1 MQNTFKLTSEQ
12 RNFIKVALSGKNVL
26 VDACIGSGKT
36 TSIQHLCNEIPIDK
50 QVLYL
55 TYNRL
60 LKLDAQKKITNQN
73 VCVQNY
79 HGYAYA
85 RLRDKELTFARCDL
99 IREFNKRSLRLPAVD
114 VLIIDEYQDIDS
126 QIAGMLDYIK
136 KSYPKVQIIM
146 VGDMKQKIYDNTSL
160 DVKQFVEKFIGEH
173 ENLEFTICFRLS
185 QVWAN
190 DIGKTWNKKITGV
203 NSHCQ
208 VNYMSEDEVTAF
220 LLTQEPKD
228 ILCLGPQ
235 SRPHSYSV
243 MLNRLEALRPDK
255 FNKHTVYASIRE
267 KDTDI
272 RPNDESAI
280 FTTYDSS
287 KGLEKKIV
295 VLFDWTNDYWNS
307 RSKVPYQSY
316 EILRNIFCVAASRG
330 KEKIIIVQSNDQLDW
345 QTIRTPFKPQTLAI
359 HPYDISQIFQFAKAE
374 AVDQCFSCLKI
385 RSLNKARSKRT
396 INMQRQDD
404 MIDLSPCIGIYQ
416 EAVYFNNYDID
427 QQIINVCKQ
436 KKIIPEQTHS
446 LSLFEKILYLTSI
459 ETGQQRYR
467 TQTNKELISNEQWC
481 YLKQRLSERLSQ
493 EEDVQRLCCIE
504 CMDEHDRPLYTAVGF
519 ADVVKNNIV
528 YELKFTSELSRP
540 NYLQCAAYMA
550 ALNIPTGIL
559 WNTHTNEIYEITFWN
574 KKHFLNALTALLTE
588 NLHREYRGPLWTD
601 EEEAKLQEE
610 YKNKNEI
617 CLHIEDWK
625 KRDKLYKESSE
636 RTLIERNTA
645 INEVTNHPKN
655 NFTGKTFAV
664 LDTETTW
671 NDPRS
676 LKFGN
681 EYADTVFSV
690 GLVIAD
696 VKTFEIVRALYYI
709 LTPEFTENGMYAA
722 ELEMAPT
729 SITKKCT
736 RDECITELKS
746 TFRQYRVCDIFA
758 YNASFDFRHLPELT
772 DYSWHDIMR
781 KAAYKQFNPWLDTFP
796 AENFYSTGLLRRG
809 RGVEHIYA
817 LLKGD
822 EYFSETHC
830 AIFDA
835 LDELFI
841 MKTLAYDIHF
851 YPVLNEEKC
860 SKKHVNLEQ
869 WKNGTIHKPMIV
881 NTNFKNHY
889 IGLTKTMN
897 CGYDAKIIAYR
908 GAKDVTI
915 QFDDG
920 CIKEHCRIDKW
931 KIGGIA
937 HPQKLTKKD

>member
-1 MQNTFKLTSEQ
+1 MM
-12 RNFIKVALSGKNVL
+12 RVL
-26 VDACIGSGKT
+26 
-36 TSIQHLCNEIPIDK
+36 
-50 QVLYL
+50 
-55 TYNRL
+55 
-60 LKLDAQKKITNQN
+60 
-73 VCVQNY
+73 
-79 HGYAYA
+79 
-85 RLRDKELTFARCDL
+85 
-99 IREFNKRSLRLPAVD
+99 
-114 VLIIDEYQDIDS
+114 
-126 QIAGMLDYIK
+126 
-136 KSYPKVQIIM
+136 
-146 VGDMKQKIYDNTSL
+146 
-160 DVKQFVEKFIGEH
+160 
-173 ENLEFTICFRLS
+173 
-185 QVWAN
+185 
-190 DIGKTWNKKITGV
+190 
-203 NSHCQ
+203 
-208 VNYMSEDEVTAF
+208 F
-220 LLTQEPKD
+220 LL
-228 ILCLGPQ
+228 L
-235 SRPHSYSV
+235 
-243 MLNRLEALRPDK
+243 M
-255 FNKHTVYASIRE
+255 
-267 KDTDI
+267 
-272 RPNDESAI
+272 
-280 FTTYDSS
+280 
-287 KGLEKKIV
+287 
-295 VLFDWTNDYWNS
+295 
-307 RSKVPYQSY
+307 
-316 EILRNIFCVAASRG
+316 
-330 KEKIIIVQSNDQLDW
+330 
-345 QTIRTPFKPQTLAI
+345 I
-359 HPYDISQIFQFAKAE
+359 HQ
-374 AVDQCFSCLKI
+374 
-385 RSLNKARSKRT
+385 
-396 INMQRQDD
+396 
-404 MIDLSPCIGIYQ
+404 
-416 EAVYFNNYDID
+416 NNYDID

-493 EEDVQRLCCIE
+493 EEDVQRPCCIE

-588 NLHREYRGPLWTD
+588 NLHREYRGPLWTNED
-601 EEEAKLQEE
+601 EIKLQEK
-610 YKNKNEI
+610 YQNNSNNI
-617 CLHIEDWK
+617 SLHIEDWEK
-625 KRDKLYKESSE
+625 QEKLYKESSE
-636 RTLIERNTA
+636 RTLQERNA
-645 INEVTNHPKN
+645 LINEAVLNPKN

-671 NDPRS
+671 SDPRC

-690 GLVIAD
+690 GVVIAD
-696 VKTFEIVRALYYI
+696 VKTFEIVRVLYYI

-822 EYFSETHC
+822 EYFLETHC

-860 SKKHVNLEQ
+860 SKNQISLADKYLNVTSKMKCGMAAKIIAYRSEKDIDVEFADHTVCEHYSVLQWMRGTIENPTLISSLIGTSKKMNNGMIATIIQYHKFNNIDIEWEDHVLSKHVNLEQ
-869 WKNGTIHKPMIV
+869 WKSGTIHKPMIV

-931 KIGGIA
+931 KTGGIA
-937 HPQKLTKKD
+937 HPQKFTKKD

>member
-1 MQNTFKLTSEQ
+1 MGMTFELTNEQKRFVNT
-12 RNFIKVALSGKNVL
+12 ALSGKNVL

-36 TSIQHLCNEIPIDK
+36 TSIQYLCNQIPSNK

-85 RLRDKELTFARCDL
+85 RLRDKGLSFARGDL
-99 IREFNKRSLRLPAVD
+99 IREFNKRSLRLPVVD

-160 DVKQFVEKFIGEH
+160 DVKQFVKNFIGEH

-190 DIGKTWNKKITGV
+190 EIGKTWNKKITGV

-208 VNYMSEDEVTAF
+208 VSYMSEDEVTAF

-235 SRPHSYSV
+235 SRPHSYG
-243 MLNRLEALRPDK
+243 MLLNKLETLCPDK

-267 KDTDI
+267 NDTDI

-295 VLFDWTNDYWNS
+295 VLFDWTNDYWNH
-307 RSKVPYQSY
+307 RSDVPYQSY

-330 KEKIIIVQSNDQLDW
+330 KEQIIIVRNNDQLNW
-345 QTIRTPFKPQTLAI
+345 RAIRTPFKSRTLALY
-359 HPYDISQIFQFAKAE
+359 PYDISQIFQFAKAE

-385 RSLNKARSKRT
+385 RSLNKARSKKT
-396 INMQRQDD
+396 INIQRQDD

-427 QQIINVCKQ
+427 QQIINVCTQ
-436 KKIIPEQTHS
+436 KKIVPEPTQG

-459 ETGQQRYR
+459 ETEQQRYR
-467 TQTNKELISNEQWC
+467 TQTNKELVSNEQWGL
-481 YLKQRLSERLSQ
+481 LKQRLSERLSQ
-493 EEDVQRLCCIE
+493 EEDVQKACCIE
-504 CMDEHDRPLYTAVGF
+504 CTDEHDHPLYNAVGF
-519 ADVVKNNIV
+519 ADVVKDDVV

-559 WNTHTNEIYEITFWN
+559 WNTRTNEIYEITFWN
-574 KKHFLNALTALLTE
+574 KKHFLDALTALLTD

-601 EEEAKLQEE
+601 EDEAKSQEE
-610 YKNKNEI
+610 YQHNLNGA
-617 CLHIEDWK
+617 CLHIEDWEK
-625 KRDKLYKESSE
+625 QASLYKESSE

-645 INEVTNHPKN
+645 INEVVNHPKN

-671 NDPRS
+671 SDPRR

-681 EYADTVFSV
+681 KYVDTIFSIGV
-690 GLVIAD
+690 IIAD
-696 VKTFEIVRALYYI
+696 AKTFEIIHALYYI
-709 LTPEFTENGMYAA
+709 LLPESTEDGMYAG
-722 ELEMAPT
+722 ELEMAPK

-736 RDECITELKS
+736 REECISELKN
-746 TFRQYRVCDIFA
+746 TFMQYRVHDIFA
-758 YNASFDFRHLPELT
+758 YNASFDFRHLPELM

-781 KAAYKQFNPWLDTFP
+781 KAAYKQFNSWLDTFP
-796 AENFYSTGLLRRG
+796 AENFFSTGLLRRG

-841 MKTLAYDIHF
+841 MKRLDY
-851 YPVLNEEKC
+851 N
-860 SKKHVNLEQ
+860 
-869 WKNGTIHKPMIV
+869 
-881 NTNFKNHY
+881 
-889 IGLTKTMN
+889 
-897 CGYDAKIIAYR
+897 
-908 GAKDVTI
+908 I
-915 QFDDG
+915 QDYSEYSGRF
-920 CIKEHCRIDKW
+920 
-931 KIGGIA
+931 
-937 HPQKLTKKD
+937 